1 MASLVIACLSQKGGV
16 GKSTLARLVARTY
29 AVSGWNVKIA
39 DFNTKQLTS
48 VMWGGIRAANKVEPA
63 IATEPFDRPTRL
75 RADDA
80 DLVVADG
87 RPDSDQ
93 SSMEIARVS
102 DLIIIPTGLPLDD
115 LQPQLMF
122 ANELVEKGI
131 EKSRILFVLNKTT
144 ESKVAVTEARNYL
157 RAATHFA
164 VCEHHV
170 TAKTSYQRA
179 QNHGYA
185 LSEVQG
191 LNTARLEETADLLA
205 AEIVAHVNSLGEKAA

>member
-1 MASLVIACLSQKGGV
+1 MAELVIACLSQKGGV

-29 AVSGWNVKIA
+29 ASHGWQVKIA

-48 VMWGGIRAANKVEPA
+48 YDWCKIRQESNIEPA
-63 IATEPFDRPTRL
+63 IIGEAYSRPTAL
-75 RADDA
+75 RKENF

-93 SSMEIARVS
+93 SSMEIAKVA
-102 DLIIIPTGLPLDD
+102 DLVIIPTGLPLDD
-115 LQPQLMF
+115 LKPQLMF
-122 ANELVEKGI
+122 ANELVSKGVD
-131 EKSRILFVLNKTT
+131 KNRILFVLNKTT
-144 ESKVAVTEARNYL
+144 ESKVAVIEARNYL
-157 RAATHFA
+157 RQATHFA
-164 VCEHHV
+164 VAENHI

-179 QNHGYA
+179 QNQGYA

-205 AEIVAHVNSLGEKAA
+205 AEIVAHAQRLGEAA